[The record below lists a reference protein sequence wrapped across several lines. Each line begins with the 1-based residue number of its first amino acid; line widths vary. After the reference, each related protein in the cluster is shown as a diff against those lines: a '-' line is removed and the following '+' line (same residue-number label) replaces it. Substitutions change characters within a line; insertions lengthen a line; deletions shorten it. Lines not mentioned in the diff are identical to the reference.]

1 MGKTVWDTDRE
12 RPMRKIL
19 IPISIVILSVV
30 GAGCGGSNSTEPASS
45 VAAST
50 SEVDV
55 TNPPVNSEPSTA
67 TEVPPSNAPD
77 GGNGEFVI
85 DAFEKS
91 FATNNVECSVIDGTT
106 YVYGIASANS
116 TATLSWEGTSRANIY
131 LVWGLTG
138 DDGYM
143 PFPGTLVVNISSDG
157 QSGTFTGDFMLPD
170 VTNINRRPFSG
181 TFECGT

>member
-19 IPISIVILSVV
+19 IPISVVILSFV
-30 GAGCGGSNSTEPASS
+30 GASCGGSSSTEPASS

-55 TNPPVNSEPSTA
+55 TNPPATSEPSTA

-91 FATNNVECSVIDGTT
+91 FATNNVECSVIDGAT
-106 YVYGIASANS
+106 YVFGIASADS
-116 TATLSWEGTSRANIY
+116 TATLSWEGTSRANAFIT
-131 LVWGLTG
+131 WGLTG
-138 DDGYM
+138 DDGYTA
-143 PFPGTLVVNISSDG
+143 FEETFVVNVAADG
-157 QSGTFTGDFMLPD
+157 LSGTFTGDFYLPD
-170 VTNINRRPFSG
+170 IANINRRPFSG